1 MMLLDQSS
9 ARRSLLI
16 AVLALFAAA
25 NLPAQDVEGIVN
37 SVKTI
42 RRQPLQISGGL
53 NLYSNFYLSDGI
65 EARRDALQW
74 RALANLNLSYLGI
87 DAPFSLAFS
96 DANQQFNLPAYT
108 FVGISPGYKWARLHL
123 GDRNLNFSKYTLNN
137 INFKGAGFELRPG
150 RFYVAGMYG
159 QLRRAVAEDFNSQ
172 QMLDPAY
179 RRTGQ
184 GLKVGFNNTTSDFN
198 LIYFAAKDDPNSIV
212 QPIEREI
219 LPSAN
224 IVLSASGK
232 QQLGKRVNVEAE
244 VARSGLNRDVRSE
257 SLPNPKSDQ
266 NFLGLFKPT
275 SSLIT
280 GTAYRAKLNFA
291 LKGFNFNTGY
301 ERIERGFQTLG
312 ALFFLSDAEYL
323 TLGFSRSFLKN
334 RLSVFANGG
343 QERTNLDDFERN
355 GTRRLVGSFNLAY
368 NPTQKWG
375 FNAAFSNF
383 QNTTKI
389 RALTNP
395 DALVDS
401 IILAQATQTASL
413 TAIHHLNNGNERPS
427 SLSFFLTYQR
437 ANSIVDDV
445 VQPDAESRFLNA
457 SLIYAYAITDQ
468 DLRLSL
474 ALNANQTQLVNA
486 DNFVLAPT
494 LGLTK
499 GFLNKRLQTNLRLAY
514 NQIFQ
519 KIGDNSAV
527 LNLSLGSSWQL
538 TKAHTLG
545 FSTTL
550 LNRSAG
556 GQNNDGFLEWYGQLM
571 YGYRFL
577 KQVGGAKSQ
586 PPNPRRGN

>member
-1 MMLLDQSS
+1 MLHDRPSVGRCLLM
-9 ARRSLLI
+9 AALLI
-16 AVLALFAAA
+16 LTTA
-25 NLPAQDVEGIVN
+25 NLRAQDVEGV
-37 SVKTI
+37 VKSLKNI

-53 NLYSNFYLSDGI
+53 NLYSNFYHSDGI

-123 GDRNLNFSKYTLNN
+123 GDRSLNFSKYTLNN

-150 RFYVAGMYG
+150 RLYVAGMYG

-184 GLKVGFNNTTSDFN
+184 SLKVGYSGTKSEFN
-198 LIYFAAKDDPNSIV
+198 LIYFAAKDDPNSII
-212 QPIEREI
+212 QPLTRVV
-219 LPSAN
+219 LPSEN
-224 IVLSASGK
+224 IVISASGK
-232 QQLGKRVNVEAE
+232 QQLGKRVNLEAE

-257 SLPNPKSDQ
+257 PLPNPKSAQ
-266 NFLGLFKPT
+266 NFLGLFNPT

-280 GTAYRAKLNFA
+280 GTAYRAKLNFVI
-291 LKGFNFNTGY
+291 KGFNLNTGY

-323 TLGFSRSFLKN
+323 TLGFSRSFFKN
-334 RLSVFANGG
+334 KLSLFANGG

-355 GTRRLVGSFNLAY
+355 GTRRLVGSFNAAY
-368 NPTQKWG
+368 NPSKKWG
-375 FNAAFSNF
+375 FNASYSNF

-401 IILAQATQTASL
+401 IILAQATQTASFS
-413 TAIHHLNNGNERPS
+413 AIHYLNNGNERPS
-427 SLSFFLTYQR
+427 SLSFFLTYQA

-445 VQPDAESRFLNA
+445 VQSDAESRFLNG
-457 SLIYAYAITDQ
+457 SLIYAYSVTDQ
-468 DLRLSL
+468 DLRLSV
-474 ALNANQTQLVNA
+474 ALNANQTQLVNV

-494 LGLTK
+494 LGITK

-527 LNLSLGSSWQL
+527 INLSLGSSWQL
-538 TKAHTLG
+538 NKAHTLG
-545 FSTTL
+545 FNTTL
-550 LNRSAG
+550 LNRSAS
-556 GQNNDGFLEWYGQLM
+556 GQTNDGFLEWYGQLM

-577 KQVGGAKSQ
+577 TQVGGKQ
-586 PPNPRRGN
+586 PPNPRRGNN